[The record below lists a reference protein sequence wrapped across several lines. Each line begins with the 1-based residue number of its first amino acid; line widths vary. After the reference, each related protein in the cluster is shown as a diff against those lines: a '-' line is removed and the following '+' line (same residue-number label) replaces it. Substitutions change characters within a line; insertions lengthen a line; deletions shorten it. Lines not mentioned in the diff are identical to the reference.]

1 MAPRAQSCWDTK
13 PNIDG
18 PDWCVLHICKALG
31 RAKQTFLLVVHNL
44 ILLTMSN
51 FLLTPFD
58 SFYLARSP
66 EDTTNCFHTPHI
78 STVPNSLTIVL
89 RTYILTTACFM
100 RIMLNFDVA
109 PPAIYLWKNALTQ
122 SLHHTSHHLTIF
134 NKYPCSTTQ
143 ILVLYIIINIP

>member
-18 PDWCVLHICKALG
+18 SDWCVLHICKALG
-31 RAKQTFLLVVHNL
+31 RAKQAFLLVVHNS

-51 FLLTPFD
+51 FFLTPFD

-66 EDTTNCFHTPHI
+66 EDTTNCSHTPHI

-100 RIMLNFDVA
+100 RIMLNVIVA
-109 PPAIYLWKNALTQ
+109 PLTH
-122 SLHHTSHHLTIF
+122 SLNPFPTLATTSPHH
-134 NKYPCSTTQ
+134 PCSTPDTYPHC
-143 ILVLYIIINIP
+143 LKYLSL